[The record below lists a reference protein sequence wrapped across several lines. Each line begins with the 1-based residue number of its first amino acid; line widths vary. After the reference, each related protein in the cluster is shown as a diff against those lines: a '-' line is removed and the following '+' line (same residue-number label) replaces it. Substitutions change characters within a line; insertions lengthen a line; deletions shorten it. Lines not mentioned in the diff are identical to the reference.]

1 MYRSSVVIQR
11 VISSFNKSKQRFQNV
26 QLNRSKVFQSSY
38 PDMLIVCL
46 YSQNLTYLFI
56 FLR

>member
-11 VISSFNKSKQRFQNV
+11 VVSSSNKSKQRFQNV